1 MKTTD
6 SKAKGLILKIA
17 ALSAAVMLMLPA
29 AALAQNATVEAYG
42 GPGGSVESTVA
53 SGNDGGGPSGSENAA
68 AVTSNDSSS
77 LPFTGLDVGWMVG
90 GAVLLIGA
98 GIAMGRSA
106 SRDPHAS

>member
-17 ALSAAVMLMLPA
+17 ALSAAVMLMLPVA
-29 AALAQNATVEAYG
+29 AFAQNASVKAYG
-42 GPGGSVESTVA
+42 GPGGSVESTVV
-53 SGNDGGGPSGSENAA
+53 SGTDGPSGSENAA
-68 AVTSNDSSS
+68 AVASSDSSS

-90 GAVLLIGA
+90 GALLLIGA

-106 SRDPHAS
+106 SRGPQAS

>member
-29 AALAQNATVEAYG
+29 AALAQNATVKAYG

-53 SGNDGGGPSGSENAA
+53 SGDDPTGGDNAA
-68 AVTSNDSSS
+68 AVASSDSSS

-90 GAVLLIGA
+90 GALLLIGA

>member
-1 MKTTD
+1 MKTTE

-17 ALSAAVMLMLPA
+17 ALSVAVMLMLPA
-29 AALAQNATVEAYG
+29 ASLAQNASVKGYGGKGAVESTIAGG
-42 GPGGSVESTVA
+42 GPG
-53 SGNDGGGPSGSENAA
+53 SGNPS
-68 AVTSNDSSS
+68 AVTTNDPSS

-106 SRDPHAS
+106 SRGPQAS